1 MARTPVPAH
10 AETSNA
16 NTAKRLNIPAVL
28 PLKQG
33 GFDELGRRADLQTT
47 VVASIA
53 PGNNSQFRVA
63 ESRLNVSVIPTGARR
78 AILPLRGNPF

>member
-1 MARTPVPAH
+1 MTNIIA
-10 AETSNA
+10 
-16 NTAKRLNIPAVL
+16 RLNIPAVL
-28 PLKQG
+28 PSNQDE
-33 GFDELGRRADLQTT
+33 FDELGRRADLQTT

-78 AILPLRGNPF
+78 ANLPLRGNPF